1 MLFLLVIPLK
11 QQQQT
16 KYGDG
21 VLLEV
26 VLCACERQRGG
37 GQGKKNE
44 ILKVLLCLLD
54 ITEAFEGTDDPVLL

>member
-16 KYGDG
+16 KHGAG

-26 VLCACERQRGG
+26 VLCARERQRWGG
-37 GQGKKNE
+37 KGKKNE
-44 ILKVLLCLLD
+44 ILEVLLCLLD
-54 ITEAFEGTDDPVLL
+54 ITEAL